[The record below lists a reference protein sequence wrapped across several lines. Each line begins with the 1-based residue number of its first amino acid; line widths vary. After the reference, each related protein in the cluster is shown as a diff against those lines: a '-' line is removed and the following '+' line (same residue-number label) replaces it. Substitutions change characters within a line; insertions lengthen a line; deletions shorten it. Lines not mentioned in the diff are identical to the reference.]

1 MCLKQD
7 ETLLLRCVSHV
18 KRSSKAWN
26 NKVLLTPYLEEG
38 AVASPVY
45 CTVSGTDQMAA
56 AWAHVLL
63 FSERVLVC
71 ALLSVNGKF
80 QEGSPSESL
89 WICFLCSA
97 RAGDIY
103 IQNYRSSVKG
113 RAAQPVLTCV
123 FWRPPPLQSCNL
135 HLNCPLIGVLTVF
148 HNRILH
154 LSPLC
159 QTKSLCIT
167 QQL

>member
-1 MCLKQD
+1 M
-7 ETLLLRCVSHV
+7 
-18 KRSSKAWN
+18 
-26 NKVLLTPYLEEG
+26 
-38 AVASPVY
+38 
-45 CTVSGTDQMAA
+45 
-56 AWAHVLL
+56 LL
-63 FSERVLVC
+63 FSERALVC

-103 IQNYRSSVKG
+103 IQNYRSSEKG

-159 QTKSLCIT
+159 QTESLHYTTALKKVKGNSTELFQPPQRDVFVRWNKIGPMKTISSHIDTFLTAKLSCH
-167 QQL
+167 

>member
-1 MCLKQD
+1 M
-7 ETLLLRCVSHV
+7 
-18 KRSSKAWN
+18 
-26 NKVLLTPYLEEG
+26 
-38 AVASPVY
+38 
-45 CTVSGTDQMAA
+45 
-56 AWAHVLL
+56 LL

-123 FWRPPPLQSCNL
+123 LIDARPVRL
-135 HLNCPLIGVLTVF
+135 LIDVRAL
-148 HNRILH
+148 IDLE
-154 LSPLC
+154 
-159 QTKSLCIT
+159 
-167 QQL
+167 